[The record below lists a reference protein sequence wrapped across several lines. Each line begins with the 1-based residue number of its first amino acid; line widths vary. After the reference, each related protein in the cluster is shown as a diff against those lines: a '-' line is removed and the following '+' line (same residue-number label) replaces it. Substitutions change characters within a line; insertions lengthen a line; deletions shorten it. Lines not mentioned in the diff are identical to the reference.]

1 MCNSIAQLS
10 CISYIIT
17 MMSNFFSKVNL
28 FGNIIFFLHIVVM
41 HLLFPILAVWGVG
54 VWVPEGFQYLF
65 PVIVSLG
72 IWFMSKSYRVLDKI
86 NPLQVLVLGAL
97 LFSYGLLGHS
107 HEGHS
112 HDSVEKSTD
121 WILILGGLLL
131 TVAQVWHFRLNPP
144 HKNENCLFSDK
155 AISN

>member
-1 MCNSIAQLS
+1 MVTNFLS
-10 CISYIIT
+10 RI
-17 MMSNFFSKVNL
+17 NF
-28 FGNIIFFLHIVVM
+28 FGNIVFILHIVVM
-41 HLLFPILAVWGVG
+41 HLLFPILAVWGFG

-65 PVIVSLG
+65 PVIVSFG
-72 IWFMSKSYRVLDKI
+72 ILSMSKSYKVFDKI
-86 NPLQVLVLGAL
+86 NPLQVLILGAL
-97 LFSYGLLGHS
+97 FFSYGLLGHS

-112 HDSVEKSTD
+112 HDSVKKSID

-144 HKNENCLFSDK
+144 HKNENCSFSDK